1 MIYLILFIKNA
12 IFIFLIFTFS
22 KSNKIYSPKILFNES
37 NLIFKSSKVFYIIQ
51 IQNIYELEE
60 KKLFEKYSNLLY
72 LKNHFYISLYA
83 INEKSFEYKIES
95 LLEILNDLMFNS
107 QKLNHLILIYIK
119 FKLNN

>member
-1 MIYLILFIKNA
+1 MLFIKNA

-60 KKLFEKYSNLLY
+60 KKLFEKY
-72 LKNHFYISLYA
+72 FI
-83 INEKSFEYKIES
+83 
-95 LLEILNDLMFNS
+95 
-107 QKLNHLILIYIK
+107 
-119 FKLNN
+119 